1 VQLEE
6 RDVSNSWLRIQLQVR
21 DRHHLAQVIKTIRR
35 MPDVQRVFRTL
46 A

>member
-1 VQLEE
+1 LYANVGPLC
-6 RDVSNSWLRIQLQVR
+6 RHIQLKARIRAHPV
-21 DRHHLAQVIKTIRR
+21 QVIKTIRR